1 MAHSF
6 HHICMSSD
14 FQRELNIWPRQHSK
28 VQCTLGSCQAM
39 SISMLWDANRWK
51 GKNDGIKELLSG
63 RQMGKYANT
72 ELFCQCIFCPHT
84 QEEHLFLQE
93 CLSNNGLNIFIISI
107 TKREKPRYHCEPMS
121 LLVFKIM
128 PLTAHSWSTKQM
140 DHDETQ

>member
-1 MAHSF
+1 MANGF

-14 FQRELNIWPRQHSK
+14 FQRELKIWPRQHRK
-28 VQCTLGSCQAM
+28 VQCCQAM

-51 GKNDGIKELLSG
+51 SKNDGIKELLSG
-63 RQMGKYANT
+63 RQMGKYRI
-72 ELFCQCIFCPHT
+72 CQCIFCPHT

-93 CLSNNGLNIFIISI
+93 CLSNNGLNIFIMNI
-107 TKREKPRYHCEPMS
+107 TKREKLRYHCEPMS

-140 DHDETQ
+140 DHDETL

>member
-1 MAHSF
+1 MYVIRLPKRVKDMTKTAQKGTMYIGKLPSYVHFCCEMPTGEKARMMESRNY
-6 HHICMSSD
+6 
-14 FQRELNIWPRQHSK
+14 FQ
-28 VQCTLGSCQAM
+28 A
-39 SISMLWDANRWK
+39 
-51 GKNDGIKELLSG
+51 GKW
-63 RQMGKYANT
+63 ANT

-128 PLTAHSWSTKQM
+128 PLTAHS
-140 DHDETQ
+140 